1 MQTIDLRIH
10 SKQDYEIIGDIQ
22 FISKKYKITVYKGL
36 RYNSASIPRALWS
49 IIGCPIDYAFEAA
62 LHDPLYGSR
71 LLSRRECDVVF
82 YEALIL
88 QGVPREKA
96 IPMYLAVRKGG
107 QSNYDEAITNASYY
121 REFIKVEFNG

>member
-1 MQTIDLRIH
+1 MQIIDIRIH
-10 SKQDYEIIGDIQ
+10 GKQDYEILEDIQ

-36 RYNSASIPRALWS
+36 RYNGASIPMVLWS

-62 LHDPLYGSR
+62 IHDPLYGSR
-71 LLSRRECDVVF
+71 LLSRRECDTVF
-82 YEALIL
+82 YEVLIS

-107 QSNYDEAITNASYY
+107 QSTYDEAINNASYY
-121 REFIKVEFNG
+121 REFIKVEFV